1 MRKQVLA
8 NKDASPFLRCFVVVV
23 VVVVIVIASIVVVVV
38 VVVVIGVVPVVVV
51 VIVINLIDMNILSFC
66 GGNCYTVYARILIL
80 YCFQCRTR
88 RETDTCKDKQVESR
102 VVTIL
107 GHSASHCCS

>member
-1 MRKQVLA
+1 MIRYWTARKFFAHSIQQVLV

-51 VIVINLIDMNILSFC
+51 VIVIYLIDMNILSFC
-66 GGNCYTVYARILIL
+66 GGN
-80 YCFQCRTR
+80 
-88 RETDTCKDKQVESR
+88 
-102 VVTIL
+102 
-107 GHSASHCCS
+107 